1 MVLPT
6 ARLRVL
12 TYNHSHQVFVYQTLG
27 GEPTHSFCEAEMMNY
42 VENAMPRVLGCPD
55 GVAGFYGSLH
65 LADDERLHAIGVS
78 AECTRQLCTRN
89 RCPFHPE
96 QIQKCPTR

>member
-1 MVLPT
+1 
-6 ARLRVL
+6 
-12 TYNHSHQVFVYQTLG
+12 
-27 GEPTHSFCEAEMMNY
+27 MMNY

-55 GVAGFYGSLH
+55 GVAGFYSSLH

-78 AECTRQLCTRN
+78 AECTREGCTRM

-96 QIQKCPTR
+96 QRSRMPNALSASFSPRR